1 MCLGYYTPLC
11 VYFIG
16 SHSGQGG
23 SCTAAAFLQQFVSC
37 KHWAHLDIAGVMS
50 NSDQVPYLSKGMAGR
65 PTRTIIQFFQTL
77 KMSDY
82 ND

>member
-1 MCLGYYTPLC
+1 MSKVLYSFVFVYY
-11 VYFIG
+11 IG

-82 ND
+82 NN